1 MVFMLQNKKYFI
13 IPISAFY
20 FFFFCSLKAQNLN
33 YEMDYFNNSSFFYNS
48 IVFNN
53 NLYIGS
59 KDGIFE
65 LKENEL
71 TLYDSSVKGPIRI
84 EGPEIK
90 KGSVVLSLR
99 YNNLLPA
106 YLKND
111 PSNATSY
118 GSNIYIIT
126 NGKLFVFTKNA
137 FKKES
142 VGSVRSI
149 SENYIGTYSGVIKKE
164 DNSKIISYTNSYIR
178 EFDQATFIC
187 CAVSNSRAP
196 LNSRSPRRFSRN

>member
-1 MVFMLQNKKYFI
+1 
-13 IPISAFY
+13 
-20 FFFFCSLKAQNLN
+20 
-33 YEMDYFNNSSFFYNS
+33 MDYFNNSSFFYNS
-48 IVFNN
+48 IVFNS
-53 NLYIGS
+53 NLYVGS

-90 KGSVVLSLR
+90 EGSVVLSLR

-118 GSNIYIIT
+118 GNNIYII
-126 NGKLFVFTKNA
+126 
-137 FKKES
+137 
-142 VGSVRSI
+142 
-149 SENYIGTYSGVIKKE
+149 
-164 DNSKIISYTNSYIR
+164 
-178 EFDQATFIC
+178 
-187 CAVSNSRAP
+187 SN
-196 LNSRSPRRFSRN
+196 